1 MSPQSRK
8 VREVFRGPSRVPE
21 RKQNLPQLYRF
32 CFLML
37 GDSRKAQEVFH
48 ATLREAAMR
57 AARREL
63 PNEPF
68 WLFRDARWRCLEATK
83 TDLQPESVEMD
94 ERDVAP
100 KAESQIQ
107 RLDPVQLAIWIS
119 AAPDPQRSALA
130 LFYLDEFDYR
140 QILHIS
146 ELKLSEL
153 SRFLA
158 KGRRQLQAWLD
169 SKFSQPSN
177 V

>member
-1 MSPQSRK
+1 
-8 VREVFRGPSRVPE
+8 VPE
-21 RKQNLPQLYRF
+21 QKQNLPQLYRF

-48 ATLREAAMR
+48 ATLREAAKR
-57 AARREL
+57 AARGEL
-63 PNEPF
+63 PGEPF

-83 TDLQPESVEMD
+83 TDLQPESVEID
-94 ERDVAP
+94 ERDVAA

-107 RLDPVQLAIWIS
+107 RLDPAQLAIWIS

-140 QILHIS
+140 EILDLAEI
-146 ELKLSEL
+146 KLGEL
-153 SRFLA
+153 SRFLS

-169 SKFSQPSN
+169 GKFPQLAD

>member
-1 MSPQSRK
+1 M
-8 VREVFRGPSRVPE
+8 PE

-48 ATLREAAMR
+48 ATLREAAVR
-57 AARREL
+57 GARGEL
-63 PNEPF
+63 PSEPF

-83 TDLQPESVEMD
+83 SDLQPESVELD
-94 ERDVAP
+94 ERDVASE
-100 KAESQIQ
+100 AESQIQ
-107 RLDPVQLAIWIS
+107 RLDPMQLAIWIS

-140 QILHIS
+140 DILDIA
-146 ELKLSEL
+146 ELKLTEL
-153 SRFLA
+153 SRLLA

-169 SKFSQPSN
+169 SKFPQPSK

>member
-1 MSPQSRK
+1 
-8 VREVFRGPSRVPE
+8 
-21 RKQNLPQLYRF
+21 
-32 CFLML
+32 ML

-57 AARREL
+57 VARGEL
-63 PNEPF
+63 PSEAF

-83 TDLQPESVEMD
+83 SDLQPESVEIE

-100 KAESQIQ
+100 NAESQIQ

-140 QILHIS
+140 EILEIA

-158 KGRRQLQAWLD
+158 KGRLQLQAWLD
-169 SKFSQPSN
+169 SKFPQPSKE
-177 V
+177 